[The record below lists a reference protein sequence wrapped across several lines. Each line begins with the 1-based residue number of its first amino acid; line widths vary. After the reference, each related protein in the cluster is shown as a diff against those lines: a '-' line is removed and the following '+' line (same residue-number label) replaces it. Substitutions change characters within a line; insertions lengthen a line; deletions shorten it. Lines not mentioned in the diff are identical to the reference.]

1 MMISPLV
8 RRSVVIGLALLFA
21 LAMQA
26 RANDPT
32 LLLQHPSV
40 SADHV
45 VFAHAADLWV
55 TGHDGGD
62 ARRLT
67 SFEGVVSHPHLSPD
81 GTHVAFSGR
90 YQGQTDV
97 YVVSIEGGT
106 PQRLTYHPGG
116 DNVQGWAPDGERIL
130 FTSSRD
136 AAPASYARFFEI
148 GLEGG
153 QAEPLPIPRADV
165 GGYSPDG
172 SHIVYQ
178 PISRWQ
184 DHWRAYRGGQVHPL
198 WILDLE
204 TYALTELPYEETV
217 DTQPDWH
224 GDTVYFLSDRTDG
237 VMNIFA
243 YDTTTEDLTQLT
255 EHTGFDVKAFDVTD
269 GLLVYEQGGRLHR
282 MDPAGGA
289 SSPLDITARGD
300 MPWTQDRWASV
311 QNQIMNAGLSPT
323 GVRAVVEARGEIFTV
338 PQEEGP
344 WRNISDGPDSA
355 DRFPAWSPDGEH
367 IAWFS
372 DRSGEY
378 QLLIG
383 PQDGRDEPRV
393 IDLPAS
399 FYYTPQWS
407 PDGSHLMF
415 TDADR
420 TLWLLDVES
429 EELTEV
435 DFDLY
440 AHPERSLNPSW
451 SPDGQWIAYA
461 RRMHNQFRT
470 INAYSL
476 ESGESV
482 EITDGMADAVHPVW
496 DASGDY
502 LYFMASTDYGL
513 NTGWL
518 DMSAYDKPVTRAV
531 YLTVL
536 RADASSPL
544 RPRSDEENGDDASEN
559 ETGEADESP
568 DVRIDLDGIG
578 QRTLAIDGIPER
590 TYTFLRAGAAGVLFY
605 GESVP
610 NEPGQ
615 RVHRYDL
622 QQREARPFMQQIGNF
637 SVSHDGQRALY
648 SSGSTWGIVD
658 AAADPDVGDGQID
671 VASLRKDVTPRAE
684 WQQLFDEVWRL
695 NRDYL
700 YVDNYHGADW
710 DNIRALY
717 EPWLDHVHHRA
728 DLNYLFALMV
738 GELSLGHT
746 YTGGGDV
753 PDGEGPG
760 TGLLGVDFGVDGNRY
775 TLERIYDG
783 ESWNPNLQAPL
794 RAPGLDVSAGDFL
807 LAVNGRELT
816 ADMNPYEL
824 FQGTVGR
831 QVTLLINDTPTPDG
845 AREVTVVPVANE
857 GQLRTHAWVEDNRRR
872 VDEAS
877 DGRLAYVW
885 VPNTAQAGYDNFNRY
900 YFAQQDRD
908 GVVIDERFN
917 GGGSAA
923 DYMVDVMA
931 RELHGF
937 FNNPIGDRDPFTTPG
952 AGIWGPKAMIINEAA
967 GSGGD
972 LLPYMFRRMDLG
984 PLIGRR
990 TWGGLVGI
998 WDTPPLIDGGT
1009 LTVPRGGFYDLDGE
1023 WAVENEGVA
1032 PDIEVVQT
1040 PRAVIEGGDP
1050 QLERA
1055 IQEALNRL
1063 PAEDPILPEPEPPVH
1078 SPRANP

>member
-1 MMISPLV
+1 MMIRPFL
-8 RRSVVIGLALLFA
+8 RRSVVVCLAFLFA
-21 LAMQA
+21 LATQA
-26 RANDPT
+26 HADEPT
-32 LLLQHPSV
+32 RLLQDPSI
-40 SADHV
+40 SAEHL
-45 VFAHAADLWV
+45 VFHHAGDVWV
-55 TGHDGGD
+55 TAHTGGD

-67 SFEGVVSHPHLSPD
+67 SFEGVVSRPRISPD
-81 GTHVAFSGR
+81 GQYVAFSGR

-116 DNVQGWAPDGERIL
+116 DAVQSWSPDSERIV

-153 QAEPLPIPRADV
+153 HAEPLPIPRGDV

-172 SHIVYQ
+172 NSFVYQ
-178 PISRWQ
+178 PITRWQ

-204 TYALTELPYEETV
+204 TYDLTELPYEETV
-217 DTQPDWH
+217 DTRPVWH
-224 GDTVYFLSDRTDG
+224 EDTVYFLSDRADG
-237 VMNIFA
+237 IMNIWA
-243 YDTTTEDLTQLT
+243 YDVNTQDLTQLT
-255 EHTGFDVKAFDVTD
+255 DHTAFDVKALDVTD
-269 GLLVYEQGGRLHR
+269 GLLVYEQAGYLHS

-289 SSPLDITARGD
+289 STQLDITVRGD
-300 MPWTQDRWASV
+300 LPWTQPQWSSV
-311 QNQIMNAGLSPT
+311 HNNINNAGLSPS
-323 GVRAVVEARGEIFTV
+323 GVRAVFEARGEIFTV
-338 PQEEGP
+338 PREEGT
-344 WRNISDGPDSA
+344 WRNISNAPAHA
-355 DRFPAWSPDGEH
+355 DRFPSWSPDGEQ
-367 IAWFS
+367 IAYFS
-372 DRSGEY
+372 DRNGEY

-383 PQDGRDEPRV
+383 AQDGRDDPTV
-393 IDLPAS
+393 IDLPTS
-399 FYYTPQWS
+399 FYYHPQWS

-420 TLWLLDVES
+420 TLWLLEVET

-435 DFDLY
+435 DRDLY

-451 SPDGQWIAYA
+451 SPDGRWIAYA
-461 RRMHNQFRT
+461 KRMHNQFRT

-476 ESGESV
+476 ETGASV

-496 DASGDY
+496 DASGKY
-502 LYFMASTDYGL
+502 LYFMASTNYGL

-518 DMSAYDKPVTRAV
+518 DMSSYDRPIDRAV
-531 YLTVL
+531 YVTVL
-536 RADASSPL
+536 RDDIPSPL
-544 RPRSDEENGDDASEN
+544 LPRSDEEGTDDP
-559 ETGEADESP
+559 EAEEDEAP
-568 DVRIDLDGIG
+568 EVRIDLEGID
-578 QRTLAIDGIPER
+578 QRILAIDGIPER
-590 TYTFLRAGAAGVLFY
+590 NYQFLTAASEGVLFY
-605 GESVP
+605 GENVP
-610 NEPGQ
+610 NEQGL

-622 QQREARPFMQQIGNF
+622 QQRQARPFMQRIGHF

-658 AAADPDVGDGQID
+658 TAADPDVGDGEIN
-671 VASLRKDVTPRAE
+671 VAAMRKDVRPHVE
-684 WQQLFDEVWRL
+684 WQQLFDEAWRL
-695 NRDYL
+695 NRDFL
-700 YVDNYHGADW
+700 YVDNFHGADW
-710 DNIRALY
+710 DEIRDLY
-717 EPWLDHVHHRA
+717 EPWLDHVHHRQ
-728 DLNYLFALMV
+728 DLNYLLALMV

-760 TGLLGVDFGVDGNRY
+760 TGLLGVDFGVDNNRY
-775 TLERIYDG
+775 TLDRIYDG

-794 RAPGLDVSAGDFL
+794 RAPGLNISEGDYL
-807 LAVNGRELT
+807 IAVDGRELT
-816 ADMNPYEL
+816 IDMNPYEL

-831 QVTLLINDTPTPDG
+831 QVTLLINDAPSREG
-845 AREVTVVPVANE
+845 AREATVVPVGNE
-857 GQLRTHAWVEDNRRR
+857 GQLRTRAWVEDNRR
-872 VDEAS
+872 VVEEAS
-877 DGRLAYVW
+877 DGRLGYVW
-885 VPNTAQAGYDNFNRY
+885 VPNTAQAGYDSFNRY

-908 GVVIDERFN
+908 GIVVDERFN

-923 DYMVDVMA
+923 DYMVDIMA

-937 FNNPIGDRDPFTTPG
+937 FNNPIADRDPFTTPG
-952 AGIWGPKAMIINEAA
+952 AGIWGPKVMIINEAA

-972 LLPYMFRRMDLG
+972 LLPYMFRRMDIG

-998 WDTPPLIDGGT
+998 WDTPPLTDGGT

-1040 PRAVIEGGDP
+1040 PPEVIEGGDP

-1063 PAEDPILPEPEPPVH
+1063 PAEDPILPEPEPPIH
-1078 SPRANP
+1078 SPRANQ